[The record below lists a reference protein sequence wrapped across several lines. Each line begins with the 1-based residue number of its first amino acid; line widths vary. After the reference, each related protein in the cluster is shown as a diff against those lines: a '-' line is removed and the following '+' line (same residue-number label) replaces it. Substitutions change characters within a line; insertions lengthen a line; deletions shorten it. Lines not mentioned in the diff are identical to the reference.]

1 MQIQAA
7 PGPDAPAT
15 SPAGAAPVA
24 ATPASGPIQPVTDA
38 LIWVEIPA
46 NTPPGEQMLLEALD
60 EVTGLP
66 YNITTT
72 ELRQV
77 DPTHF
82 GAALR
87 LPHGSVLR
95 YRFVRVD
102 ASGQRVAET
111 ASDGG
116 AIRYRLLYVDGP
128 SEVHDIVARWQ
139 DTELQSATGRLQGLA
154 VDAATGVGIP
164 DLLIVAGGQHTLTR
178 ADGFFALAG
187 LPPGTH
193 QITAYSMDGR
203 YQTFKQNA
211 RVAADAATPVS
222 LQLTELKQVEVTF
235 VVTLPEDSLPDL
247 PLRLAGN
254 LRPLGNTFADL
265 GGGISGLAS
274 GMPIFTPEGDGLY
287 RLTISLPAGSE
298 ILYKYT
304 LGDGYWNAEQ
314 DAEGGVTLRR
324 LVIPATARSFEVREQ
339 VEGFMAPNQAPVW
352 FDAQVHAPTPP
363 GDEVY
368 IQFQLGSRWLPPLP
382 MWPVAEN
389 RWAFALL
396 GPTLPQETLTYRYCR
411 NGQCGGPALATE
423 SEPDLRYA
431 PLRNAES
438 MVQSDHIQHWLDYNR
453 PTFATTVLDNPVTV
467 RPASF
472 VAGVQ
477 WAGGADR
484 LAEPHAF
491 TNLNDILELKA
502 NTVVF
507 TPGWAAVATP
517 FPRFEPSLSN
527 SPGWPGLEAAS
538 LRAVQLGLRPVLQ
551 PQLDLGP
558 DPAQWWAAADRD
570 AAWWQVW
577 FEQYRAFAL
586 HYADFAQQ
594 QGIPILALG
603 GQAVAPALPGGAD
616 DQPADTPQR
625 WQRLLDEVR
634 LRYDGQ
640 IAWVVPFE
648 NEELNPPAFLKSVD
662 IILLEWATPLG
673 TWEGT
678 TLSEMH
684 SRASQLLRQQVRP
697 VQQELGKPFVL
708 LAAYPSA
715 TGGLTNCIDYE
726 GSCLPFGYLAAGQA
740 EPAGVQLNL
749 GEQMEVYNALLAAV
763 NDNDWLAGFI
773 SGGYNPAVALTD
785 TSTSVNGKPAADV
798 LRFWFGR
805 LLGR

>member
-1 MQIQAA
+1 M
-7 PGPDAPAT
+7 
-15 SPAGAAPVA
+15 
-24 ATPASGPIQPVTDA
+24 
-38 LIWVEIPA
+38 EIPA
-46 NTPPGEQMLLEALD
+46 DTPPGGRVLLEALD

-72 ELRQV
+72 ELRAV
-77 DPTHF
+77 NPTHY

-87 LPHGSVLR
+87 LPQGSVLR
-95 YRFVRVD
+95 YRFIRVD
-102 ASGQRVAET
+102 ADGQRIAET
-111 ASDGG
+111 ASDGR

-139 DTELQSATGRLQGLA
+139 DTDRQTATGRLQGLA
-154 VDAATGVGIP
+154 VDAATGLGIP
-164 DLLIVAGGQHTLTR
+164 DVLIVAGGLHTLTR
-178 ADGFFALAG
+178 SDGFFTLAG

-203 YQTFKQNA
+203 TQTFKQNA
-211 RVAADAATPVS
+211 TVAADAATPVS
-222 LQLTELKQVEVTF
+222 LQLTALKQVEVTF
-235 VVTLPEDSLPDL
+235 VVDLPPDTLPDL

-254 LRPLGNTFADL
+254 LRPLGNTFTDL

-274 GMPIFTPEGDGLY
+274 TMPVLTPDGNGRY
-287 RLTISLPAGSE
+287 RLTLTLPAGTE

-304 LGDGYWNAEQ
+304 LGDGYWNAERGASQ
-314 DAEGGVTLRR
+314 EIVLRR
-324 LVIPATARSFEVREQ
+324 LVVPAVRSFEVRDR
-339 VEGFMAPNQAPVW
+339 VETLQSANQAPVW

-363 GDEVY
+363 GDTLY
-368 IQFQLGSRWLPPLP
+368 IQFRLGESWLPPLP

-389 RWAFALL
+389 RWAFALF
-396 GPTLPQETLTYRYCR
+396 GPTVAQEALAYRYCR
-411 NGQCGGPALATE
+411 NGQCGDPALATE

-431 PLRNAES
+431 PLHNAES
-438 MVQSDHIQHWLDYNR
+438 VVQSDHIQSWLNYTR
-453 PTFATTVLDNPVTV
+453 PDFATTVLDNPVAP
-467 RPASF
+467 RRADF
-472 VAGVQ
+472 VTGVQ
-477 WAGGADR
+477 WASHYTPQALPALTGSLTD
-484 LAEPHAF
+484 L
-491 TNLNDILELKA
+491 LELNA
-502 NTVVF
+502 NTVLL
-507 TPGWAAVATP
+507 TPRWAATANP
-517 FPRFEPSLSN
+517 LPGFEQDLAG
-527 SPGWPGLEAAS
+527 SPGWEILATTS
-538 LRAVQLGLRPVLQ
+538 QRAKALGLQVILQ
-551 PQLDLGP
+551 PQLALGP
-558 DPAQWWAAADRD
+558 DPAAWWATERN

-594 QGIPILALG
+594 HDIPALALG

-616 DQPADTPQR
+616 DQPADATQR

-640 IAWVVPFE
+640 LVWVLPFV

-662 IILLEWATPLG
+662 IIYLEWATPLG

-684 SRASQLLRQQVRP
+684 SRAAQLLRQTVQP
-697 VQQELGKPFVL
+697 VQAELDKPFVL

-715 TGGLTNCIDYE
+715 TGGLTNCIDYQ
-726 GSCLPFGYLAAGQA
+726 GGCLPFGYLASGQA
-740 EPAGVQLNL
+740 ELAGVQLNL

-763 NDNDWLAGFI
+763 NDTDWLEGFI

-785 TSTSVNGKPAADV
+785 VSTSVNGKPAADV